1 MGPSFLQSCWL
12 AASIIL
18 PAILSSQCTTY
29 VQLSTT
35 SSSPVGISLLVVTSM
50 LILVTPATNSPRSF
64 MTLSTLIS
72 YPNQCHPTRVSEST
86 SSIFDLFLI
95 SPDVPY
101 TQATVLDHAITDHY
115 PISLLTSWSSPK
127 SSPKT
132 ISCRSFK
139 NFDASKFLADLDHI
153 PWQLMDTFDDIDDKV
168 KVFETLF
175 LVSSIDMPLL
185 RP

>member
-1 MGPSFLQSCWL
+1 MHD
-12 AASIIL
+12 I
-18 PAILSSQCTTY
+18 Y
-29 VQLSTT
+29 ST
-35 SSSPVGISLLVVTSM
+35 IDN
-50 LILVTPATNSPRSF
+50 I
-64 MTLSTLIS
+64 LIS
-72 YPNQCHPTRVSEST
+72 SKYFIACGDFNADFSDSSNQPYKILHDFVYSHLVSQPICHPTRFSEST
-86 SSIFDLFLI
+86 SSIFNLFLI
-95 SPDVPY
+95 SPDVLY

-153 PWQLMDTFDDIDDKV
+153 PWQRMDTFDDIDDKV

-175 LVSSIDMPLL
+175 WCHRLTCPS
-185 RP
+185 